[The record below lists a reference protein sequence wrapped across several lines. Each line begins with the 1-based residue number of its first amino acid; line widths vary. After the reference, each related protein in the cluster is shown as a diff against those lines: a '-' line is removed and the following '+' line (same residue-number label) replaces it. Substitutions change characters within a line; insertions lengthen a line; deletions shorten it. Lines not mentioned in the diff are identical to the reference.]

1 MSGRTLSNQ
10 LKSYG
15 EMREL
20 VQFVTKTYTLDDVG
34 SEVPTLTAGTAVRAK
49 VTFAFG
55 NEAEV
60 GTKQEKGITDIKVI
74 CRYQSSV
81 GYEHQIL
88 YDGDYYDITGVEHT
102 AGKRFSVFKARLH
115 EVA

>member
-1 MSGRTLSNQ
+1 MAGRTLSNQ
-10 LKSYG
+10 LVSIG

-20 VQFVTKTYTLDDVG
+20 VQFVTETYTLDGVG
-34 SEVPTLTAGTAVRAK
+34 GKVPTLTAGTAVRAK

-55 NEAEV
+55 SEAEQ
-60 GTKQEKGITDIKVI
+60 GTKQEKGTTDIKVI
-74 CRYQSSV
+74 CRYQSTI

-88 YDGDYYDITGVEHT
+88 WDGDYYDITGVEHT

-115 EVA
+115 EEA